1 MMSIRNTILS
11 NLIFSDIKVINY
23 LNILIFFFPLSII
36 TGPFL
41 PDLILSTVAL
51 IGLFLFLTKKI
62 NVSFYFEIKILW
74 IFYFI
79 VLLSSLLSNN
89 IIYSLD
95 YTLFYFR
102 FIIFAHFFIYL
113 VITYR
118 HILKLFLFGIIFA
131 LFFINLSSFIEI
143 LIYFNQNEPLD
154 GVRRLKLPFSD
165 EEIVGSFLIRILPI
179 YLFLSYFN
187 QNLFNNK
194 YYRYLNI
201 LLFLSSLMMIFFSGE
216 RTALVLLILFFF
228 IISLILIRKN
238 LKFFTFALFGFIFL
252 SSILITFDTKI
263 SDRIM
268 QDFNRNTSLDPS
280 INPYVNFS
288 LVSIELFKD
297 KPILGQGPKMFR
309 KLCNEKSFNEFLDNC
324 NMHPHSIY
332 AQLIGET
339 GFLGFIIPF
348 ISFIYIVYRNLI
360 NFFKNNFDILY
371 TLATTGFI
379 LNFFPLIPAGN
390 FFNNWINSLY
400 YISIISLIYYRV
412 YIK

>member
-1 MMSIRNTILS
+1 MMSIRNIILS

-79 VLLSSLLSNN
+79 VLLSSFLSNS

-179 YLFLSYFN
+179 YIFLSYFN
-187 QNLFNNK
+187 KNLFNNK

-201 LLFLSSLMMIFFSGE
+201 LLFLSSLMMIFFLE
-216 RTALVLLILFFF
+216 
-228 IISLILIRKN
+228 K
-238 LKFFTFALFGFIFL
+238 
-252 SSILITFDTKI
+252 
-263 SDRIM
+263 
-268 QDFNRNTSLDPS
+268 
-280 INPYVNFS
+280 
-288 LVSIELFKD
+288 
-297 KPILGQGPKMFR
+297 GQP
-309 KLCNEKSFNEFLDNC
+309 
-324 NMHPHSIY
+324 
-332 AQLIGET
+332 
-339 GFLGFIIPF
+339 
-348 ISFIYIVYRNLI
+348 
-360 NFFKNNFDILY
+360 
-371 TLATTGFI
+371 
-379 LNFFPLIPAGN
+379 
-390 FFNNWINSLY
+390 
-400 YISIISLIYYRV
+400 
-412 YIK
+412 